1 VPRAAARPYDLR
13 HSFASL
19 LLAEGRTVHYVAAQL
34 GHSPLLTLSA
44 YGHLIAEYADAG
56 TIDAEQEI
64 TKARSGGCE
73 GACKR
78 WPPGCGSGTLYVMT
92 TKERLH
98 QVVDAMSEQEAVDA
112 LDYLVSRGRDPLARR
127 LDAAP
132 LDDEPLTD
140 EERESLRDAR
150 ADKAAGRLVS
160 MDDLRR
166 ELG

>member
-1 VPRAAARPYDLR
+1 MYL
-13 HSFASL
+13 
-19 LLAEGRTVHYVAAQL
+19 
-34 GHSPLLTLSA
+34 
-44 YGHLIAEYADAG
+44 
-56 TIDAEQEI
+56 
-64 TKARSGGCE
+64 
-73 GACKR
+73 
-78 WPPGCGSGTLYVMT
+78 MT

-112 LDYLVSRGRDPLARR
+112 LDYLVSRGRDPLAQR

-150 ADKAAGRLVS
+150 ADKTAGRLVS

>member
-1 VPRAAARPYDLR
+1 
-13 HSFASL
+13 
-19 LLAEGRTVHYVAAQL
+19 
-34 GHSPLLTLSA
+34 
-44 YGHLIAEYADAG
+44 
-56 TIDAEQEI
+56 
-64 TKARSGGCE
+64 
-73 GACKR
+73 
-78 WPPGCGSGTLYVMT
+78 MT

-98 QVVDAMSEQEAVDA
+98 QVVDAMSEDEAADT

>member
-1 VPRAAARPYDLR
+1 MYGPRSACLNLAVARRGPHGPLRRRAARPRARVDALHIR
-13 HSFASL
+13 TPDRRLSRRETDRIRARDRAGAS
-19 LLAEGRTVHYVAAQL
+19 GRTR
-34 GHSPLLTLSA
+34 
-44 YGHLIAEYADAG
+44 D
-56 TIDAEQEI
+56 
-64 TKARSGGCE
+64 
-73 GACKR
+73 GACKP
-78 WPPGCGSGTLYVMT
+78 WPTSGRGGTVYLMT

-98 QVVDAMSEQEAVDA
+98 QVVEAMREQEAVDA
-112 LDYLVSRGRDPLARR
+112 LDILASRTRDALARR